1 MIMIKKANPVGF
13 CWGVRRA
20 INIAED
26 ALKGKT
32 KLYSLGPII
41 HNPLVVKE
49 LQSKGLEVIKDT
61 DQALDGRILIRS
73 HGIRPSVRK
82 RIKANKIGIVD
93 ATCPFVK
100 RSHRIVNNLKR
111 EGFYI
116 IIAGKAN
123 HPEVTALAEAAGK
136 NKRIVINSKQIKRLN
151 LKNKEVA
158 LLAQSTLTKS
168 LFEEIAQSLRDKNP
182 AKLKVFD
189 TICSDVAKR
198 QYEAARLSKT
208 VDLMLVI
215 GGKVSA
221 NTKRLAE
228 LCKKEGVKTY
238 HIETEKEIKDE
249 WFKGAKS
256 AGIISGSSTPN
267 WIVDK
272 VIDKIKTLN
281 TKL

>member
-49 LQSKGLEVIKDT
+49 LSSKGIKVIEDAK
-61 DQALDGRILIRS
+61 QALGGRILIRS
-73 HGIRPSVRK
+73 HGIQPSIRE
-82 RIKANKIGIVD
+82 KIRTKKIRIVD

-116 IIAGKAN
+116 IIAGEAN
-123 HPEVTALAEAAGK
+123 HPEVAALAEAAGK

-182 AKLKVFD
+182 AKLKYL
-189 TICSDVAKR
+189 TS
-198 QYEAARLSKT
+198 QYPCL
-208 VDLMLVI
+208 
-215 GGKVSA
+215 
-221 NTKRLAE
+221 
-228 LCKKEGVKTY
+228 
-238 HIETEKEIKDE
+238 
-249 WFKGAKS
+249 
-256 AGIISGSSTPN
+256 
-267 WIVDK
+267 
-272 VIDKIKTLN
+272 
-281 TKL
+281 

>member
-26 ALKGKT
+26 ALKNKT
-32 KLYSLGPII
+32 KIYSFGPII

-49 LQSKGLEVIKDT
+49 LSSKGLEVIKDT

-116 IIAGKAN
+116 IIAGEAN
-123 HPEVTALAEAAGK
+123 HPEVAALAEAAGK

-238 HIETEKEIKDE
+238 HIETEKEIKNE

-256 AGIISGSSTPN
+256 VGTISGSSTPN
-267 WIVDK
+267 WIVDS
-272 VIDKIKTLN
+272 VIARIKQIN
-281 TKL
+281 V